1 MSLATPFKRSA
12 SASIGPGVWEARA
25 SDEDEQGNEPEAKK
39 PKYSWY
45 VTLESET
52 PDGTSEDESDNESV
66 YSVQDQ
72 ETEYARDTSDTSTNT
87 WISTDNGNMSLP
99 VEYEVASMSE
109 SDNPFLDT
117 LTSSDPEDVIPRG
130 ILVDIIESELDPADS
145 SDDSRSSIDSEIGR
159 ADYWTC
165 LQCNTKK
172 NNPLFPYCEKCFQI
186 RKNFY
191 PPRPKW
197 KRQRSKTLL
206 KPMKKSIPEKKD
218 SSQEELIKTDSGL
231 GSSQGS
237 QSISEFDSESVI
249 SSQCANT
256 TLGAS
261 PSFLKNSVDSVD
273 SASPSFVPLKTVSH
287 CSTPKDLQSNAE
299 SKIDIIRDKEQP
311 DDDSDSKF
319 CNMCT
324 VNPKDGVFVHGKA
337 SHICCCYRCAVK
349 TWKTTKYCPICN
361 RKVTNV
367 LKVYIV

>member
-1 MSLATPFKRSA
+1 MSLATPLKRSA
-12 SASIGPGVWEARA
+12 SASISPGVWEARG
-25 SDEDEQGNEPEAKK
+25 SDEDGNKPESKK

-52 PDGTSEDESDNESV
+52 PDGTSEDETDNESV
-66 YSVQDQ
+66 YSVQGQ

-87 WISTDNGNMSLP
+87 WISTDNGDVSLQ

-109 SDNPFLDT
+109 SDNPFLDS
-117 LTSSDPEDVIPRG
+117 LTSSDPEDVLPQG
-130 ILVDIIESELDPADS
+130 MLADIIESDLDPADN

-165 LQCNTKK
+165 LQCSTKK

-197 KRQRSKTLL
+197 KRQRSKKIL
-206 KPMKKSIPEKKD
+206 KPTKKSSPERKD
-218 SSQEELIKTDSGL
+218 SQEDLVKMDSGL

-237 QSISEFDSESVI
+237 QSISEFDSESVT
-249 SSQCANT
+249 SSQCTAT
-256 TLGAS
+256 TLAAS
-261 PSFLKNSVDSVD
+261 PSFLKDSVDSVD
-273 SASPSFVPLKTVSH
+273 GVPSSFLPLKTSSQ
-287 CSTPKDLQSNAE
+287 CSTPKDLPSDVEN
-299 SKIDIIRDKEQP
+299 KIDIIRDREQP
-311 DDDSDSKF
+311 DDDGDNKN